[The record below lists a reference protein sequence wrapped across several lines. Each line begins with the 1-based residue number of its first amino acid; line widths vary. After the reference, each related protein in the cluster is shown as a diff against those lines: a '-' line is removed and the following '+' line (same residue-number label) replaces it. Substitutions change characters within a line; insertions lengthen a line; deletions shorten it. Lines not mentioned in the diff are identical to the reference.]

1 MTKEL
6 QAAARRAKDEERILV
21 ARAEIIKRV
30 GEFQGFAD
38 VDLERVDAI
47 FDPNQTTFM
56 RRGDAERDPRFKQLV
71 PYVFFEARDE
81 NGDARVFVYRRGK
94 EQGERRL
101 VSKWSCG
108 IGGHVND
115 RDATTA
121 AKLDDAAPSGRALFL
136 AGARREIEEEV
147 EIDSTML
154 AFEIVGLV
162 NDDSSEVGRVHLGVV
177 CRAILEAPRMR
188 AKERE
193 LQNAEFR
200 LLDDVL
206 REIEDD
212 PNKYETWTSLAL
224 PRLRR
229 ESLRR

>member
-147 EIDSTML
+147 EIDS
-154 AFEIVGLV
+154 
-162 NDDSSEVGRVHLGVV
+162 SEVGRVHLGIV